1 MYSEYFYAHL
11 NNMPQ
16 SKKKIWSIWFK
27 LKSDLKARSRFIF
40 FVICVA
46 FSVFLWLLNKL
57 SDNYKATI
65 NYPVKYIHLPEN
77 KIYTNILPAHISVEI
92 DAKGYTLLQHR
103 LSAENDTLIIDY
115 ASEYGLLSNS
125 NDIHYISLKNRKDE
139 LRNQLK
145 NTGNILSIS
154 PDTVFFN
161 FADKEV
167 KRVKVKLNANLNF
180 KKQFQIKDSII
191 ISPAFI
197 EIYGPS
203 ENIIDITEIE
213 TEEIVLND
221 ISEDKELQL
230 ALKIPAIIPTYYRFS
245 QKEVKVTIPVERFT
259 ETSITL
265 SIQPINVPDGFDVVL
280 IPDKAEIKLLV
291 PFSKYNLVQQQ
302 EWKLQV
308 DFESTNQKNRLPL
321 KLNSYPTFARIREI
335 KPNEVEYILIKKNK

>member
-1 MYSEYFYAHL
+1 
-11 NNMPQ
+11 MPQ
-16 SKKKIWSIWFK
+16 SKKKIWAIWFK
-27 LKSDLKARSRFIF
+27 RKSDLKARSRFF
-40 FVICVA
+40 LFMICVA

-57 SDNYKATI
+57 SDNYKTTI
-65 NYPVKYIHLPEN
+65 NYPVKYINLPDN

-92 DAKGYTLLQHR
+92 DAKGYSLLQHR
-103 LSAENDTLIIDY
+103 FSAINDTLIIDY
-115 ASEYGLLSNS
+115 SSEHGLLSN
-125 NDIHYISLKNRKDE
+125 NKNIHYISLKNRKDE
-139 LRNQLK
+139 LRYQLK
-145 NTGNILSIS
+145 NIGNIFSIS

-167 KRVKVKLNANLNF
+167 KRVKVKLNVNLNF
-180 KKQFQIKDSII
+180 KKQFQLKDSII

-203 ENIIDITEIE
+203 ENMGDITEIE

-230 ALKIPAIIPTYYRFS
+230 ALKIPPTIPSYCRFS
-245 QKEVKVTIPVERFT
+245 HKEVKVNIPVERFT
-259 ETSITL
+259 ETFITL
-265 SIQPINVPDGFDVVL
+265 SIQPLNVPDGYNVVL
-280 IPDKAEIKLLV
+280 IPNKAEIILLV

-308 DFESTNQKNRLPL
+308 DFESNNQKNRLPL

>member
-1 MYSEYFYAHL
+1 
-11 NNMPQ
+11 MPQ
-16 SKKKIWSIWFK
+16 SRKKLWSIWFK
-27 LKSDLKARSRFIF
+27 RKSDLKARSRFF
-40 FVICVA
+40 LFLICVA

-57 SDNYKATI
+57 SDNYKTTI
-65 NYPVKYIHLPEN
+65 NYPVRYINLPNN

-92 DAKGYTLLQHR
+92 DARGYTLLQHQFN
-103 LSAENDTLIIDY
+103 AENDTLIIDY
-115 ASEYGLLSNS
+115 ASEHGLVSNKS
-125 NDIHYISLKNRKDE
+125 DIYYISLKNRIDE

-145 NTGNILSIS
+145 NMGNILSIS

-167 KRVKVKLNANLNF
+167 KKVKVKLNATINF

-203 ENIIDITEIE
+203 ENIIDIEEIE

-221 ISEDKELQL
+221 VSENQELKL
-230 ALKIPAIIPTYYRFS
+230 SLKIPPSIPAYYRFS
-245 QKEVKVTIPVERFT
+245 QKVVYVKIPVERYT

-265 SIQPINVPDGFDVVL
+265 NIQPINVPENFEVVL
-280 IPDKAEIKLLV
+280 IPDKAEITFLV
-291 PFSKYNLVQQQ
+291 SFSKYNLVKQQ

-308 DFESTNQKNRLPL
+308 DFNSNNQKNRLPL
-321 KLNSYPTFARIREI
+321 KLNSYPTFTRIREI
-335 KPNEVEYILIKKNK
+335 KPNEVEYILIKKN